1 MRIAVLVISGAPVR
15 TVGSAVLGLE
25 GRVTVVQDKSKLEV
39 EMLALD
45 SVMSASAVAH
55 STAGA

>member
-1 MRIAVLVISGAPVR
+1 MLVISGAPVR